1 MNNGQFNT
9 TGNKMQNYSIWR
21 QIMSNIEVGAR
32 IRELREIQN
41 YTREGLAE
49 KVDIS
54 AKFLYEIEMGKK
66 GFSADTLCRI
76 SKALSVSCDYIMLG
90 EDAGSGGK
98 EKIICV
104 LEKLEPKQTSKIQDI
119 LKILSELC
127 EVI

>member
-1 MNNGQFNT
+1 
-9 TGNKMQNYSIWR
+9 
-21 QIMSNIEVGAR
+21 MSNIEVGAR

-76 SKALSVSCDYIMLG
+76 LSVSCDYIMLG

>member
-1 MNNGQFNT
+1 
-9 TGNKMQNYSIWR
+9 
-21 QIMSNIEVGAR
+21 MSNIEIGER

-54 AKFLYEIEMGKK
+54 AKFLYEIEVGKK

-76 SKALSVSCDYIMLG
+76 SKALSVSCDYIMYG
-90 EDAGSGGK
+90 EEKEHCSK

-104 LEKLEPKQTSKIQDI
+104 LEMLEPRQVSKMQDI
-119 LKILSELC
+119 LKILSNMLEAL
-127 EVI
+127 